1 MYMPSM
7 TVMNL
12 SERGLNGSSSAVF
25 CWTSFSAGG
34 LGGEVEVTDV
44 VEDDMTPDDARIPSN
59 GNTQTLSN

>member
-12 SERGLNGSSSAVF
+12 SERGLNGSSSASF

-34 LGGEVEVTDV
+34 LGGEVELTDV
-44 VEDDMTPDDARIPSN
+44 VEDMTPGDTRNPSN

>member
-12 SERGLNGSSSAVF
+12 SERGLNGSSSAIF
-25 CWTSFSAGG
+25 CWTSFSAGKF
-34 LGGEVEVTDV
+34 GGVVEVTDV
-44 VEDDMTPDDARIPSN
+44 VEDMPSSGARFLSN

>member
-12 SERGLNGSSSAVF
+12 SERGLNGSSFAIF

-34 LGGEVEVTDV
+34 FGGVVEVTDV
-44 VEDDMTPDDARIPSN
+44 VEDMTSSGARIPSN
-59 GNTQTLSN
+59 GDTQTLSY